1 MLFNF
6 STWLPEAL
14 TNKNYLT
21 RDVIAGVTIAMI
33 IIPQSMAYATLADV
47 SPIYGLYAALLPVA
61 IAAFFGSSRY
71 LATGPVAMVC
81 LLTSVAISSLS
92 LGDSSLY
99 IAYAVILSM
108 TVGVFQLLLSL
119 TKTGNIF
126 DKIPEH
132 VLLGFTSAAALII
145 ATSQLS
151 KVFGLPK
158 ISLNELLN
166 ISDLLNKT
174 PISFDAILLSITVS
188 FGKYFVS
195 FFNNFHSGQFSSFS
209 T

>member
-1 MLFNF
+1 
-6 STWLPEAL
+6 
-14 TNKNYLT
+14 
-21 RDVIAGVTIAMI
+21 MI

-47 SPIYGLYAALLPVA
+47 PPVYGLYAALLPVA
-61 IAAFFGSSRY
+61 IAALFGSSRY

-92 LGDSSLY
+92 FGDSSLY
-99 IAYAVILSM
+99 IAYAVILAM
-108 TVGVFQLLLSL
+108 TVGLFQIALALVRA
-119 TKTGNIF
+119 GNIF
-126 DKIPEH
+126 DTIPEH

-174 PISFDAILLSITVS
+174 PISIEAILLSITVLILMYVI
-188 FGKYFVS
+188 KYRYTKYMTFSNLAV
-195 FFNNFHSGQFSSFS
+195 FFAVLFSIVFATTYSYKGPVVGLIPS
-209 T
+209 